1 MASYTGD
8 KSDKVLKKDLIP
20 TILLSNE
27 KKNQDNAV
35 CLYELWT
42 LNFDFSKLEADV
54 QVKKNANNLLTR
66 G

>member
-27 KKNQDNAV
+27 KKIKIMLFACMN
-35 CLYELWT
+35 YE
-42 LNFDFSKLEADV
+42 
-54 QVKKNANNLLTR
+54 R
-66 G
+66 